1 MDVRVWDG
9 GPLVVGYHVRFG
21 QEVISGI
28 TGVIRYGQLTL
39 YLNRLF
45 FSNEGNGVGP
55 SRSDGD
61 GGVDSTS
68 PPRMPQVRPPLHKMV
83 LFLWT
88 QC

>member
-1 MDVRVWDG
+1 MRVWDG

-55 SRSDGD
+55 SRSDWD

-68 PPRMPQVRPPLHKMV
+68 PLQMP
-83 LFLWT
+83 
-88 QC
+88 